1 MTTVQRMTALDSCAL
16 SDALDTLGISG
27 VALGLHAVASD
38 RPIAGEVI
46 TVDLAEAGDGAASR
60 HLCTAAVDAAGA
72 GTVIV
77 VAHHGRTHAAGWGG
91 VLSAGAVMRKVE
103 GVVVDGAV
111 RDLDEARQF
120 GLALYAATSV
130 PVTARGRIVERA
142 WNVPVEISG
151 ITVLPGDYVCADGS
165 GIVFIPRDRIEEVLV
180 IAERIA
186 AKESEMLRRVR
197 GGEALSEVMGG
208 AYETML
214 DRGSR

>member
-46 TVDLAEAGDGAASR
+46 TR